1 MKYVNIQKISVHV
14 YVCDL
19 ISKSSSI
26 GKLSNSNFHLKTQIL

>member
-1 MKYVNIQKISVHV
+1 MKCVNIQKIMYV

-26 GKLSNSNFHLKTQIL
+26 GNLSNSNFHLKTQI